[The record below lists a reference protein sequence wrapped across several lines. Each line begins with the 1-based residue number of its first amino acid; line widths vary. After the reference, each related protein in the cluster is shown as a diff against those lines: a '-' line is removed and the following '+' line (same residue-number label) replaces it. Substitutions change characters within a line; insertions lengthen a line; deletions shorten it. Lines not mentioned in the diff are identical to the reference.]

1 MALGSQQVLVP
12 EIKDWN
18 SVVDVQPMAMPG
30 RTKFV

>member
-1 MALGSQQVLVP
+1 MSSQQVLVP

-18 SVVDVQPMAMPG
+18 SVVEAQPMAMPG